1 MFEMSVFAEQ
11 ESIEQELLRVVV
23 FVVPV
28 LAEQEVLLPEC
39 VGRLVRFGQRRFAVP
54 LVLWPPLGDV

>member
-1 MFEMSVFAEQ
+1 MFEVPVLAEQ
-11 ESIEQELLRVVV
+11 ELVEQEVLRVVV
-23 FVVPV
+23 FEVPV

-39 VGRLVRFGQRRFAVP
+39 VGRLVWFGRRHFAVP